1 MKNDSKHMR
10 FVIPTNALMTA
21 VGVMSVN
28 THCFITNTPDG
39 LYFTITDDANE
50 IGANVYFSPESI
62 RWYQNDVFY
71 VGIDCQQL
79 DMWLRTIFTEEVY
92 VSINEE
98 FALFQSDKHSL
109 KLRTCTDEHKYVE
122 PKFAKGI
129 RNVHTYSID
138 VDFHFLHNCIGS
150 MECFTD
156 CCYVVP
162 KPHGLS
168 LTTNERCGVTFDAKQ
183 YDVSFWI
190 SGKTDIKGELW
201 GYSMYKSDL
210 LHTAISKFPY
220 RQQVGK
226 VSYGKDVPIEFS
238 FEKYGGVYSVFVVPL
253 LLYC

>member
-1 MKNDSKHMR
+1 MKNDSKHMG

-21 VGVMSVN
+21 IGVMSIN

-39 LYFTITDDANE
+39 LYFTTINDGNT

-62 RWYQNDVFY
+62 RWYQNDMFY
-71 VGIDCQQL
+71 VGIECQQL
-79 DMWLRTIFTEEVY
+79 DMWLRTIFTGEVY

-98 FALFQSDKHSL
+98 YALFQSDKHSL
-109 KLRTCTDEHKYVE
+109 KLRTCTSEHRRVDF
-122 PKFAKGI
+122 KFSKGI

-156 CCYVVP
+156 YCYVIP

-168 LTTNERCGVTFDAKQ
+168 LTTDERCGVTFDSKQ

-201 GYSMYKSDL
+201 GYTMYKSDL
-210 LHTAISKFPY
+210 LHTAISQFPY
-220 RQQVGK
+220 RQQLGK
-226 VSYGKDVPIEFS
+226 VSYGKDAPIEFS
-238 FEKYGGVYSVFVVPL
+238 FEKHGGVYSVFVVPS